1 MLLRMGWAILGGA
14 LIVFDQGSRLR
25 VVTQSDHAHFA
36 AELLTLWPAGGLPE
50 HPRREEILFATR
62 EHDNGWREA
71 DAAPRVDVARARPH
85 DIFSFPQSER
95 LQVWS
100 RGISRHSETHPFA
113 TLLIAEHARVIH
125 QPLTSDWV
133 ELFAN
138 LEPRR
143 SHWLDEAGID
153 EPTLQRDYRFVQLA
167 DTLSLA
173 LCTGEPRPFQ
183 CLEFTARVKENV
195 LHLEPFPLAAATTF
209 RVPCRWIPQR
219 PYRRDLG
226 LGKELAKAPWQYL
239 AVRVVPA

>member
-1 MLLRMGWAILGGA
+1 MPLAK
-14 LIVFDQGSRLR
+14 
-25 VVTQSDHAHFA
+25 
-36 AELLTLWPAGGLPE
+36 
-50 HPRREEILFATR
+50 
-62 EHDNGWREA
+62 HDNGWREA

-125 QPLTSDWV
+125 PAPHQRLGRVIPQISSLEDRIGSTRRESTSR
-133 ELFAN
+133 
-138 LEPRR
+138 P
-143 SHWLDEAGID
+143 
-153 EPTLQRDYRFVQLA
+153 LQRDYRFVQLA

-226 LGKELAKAPWQYL
+226 LGKELAKAPWQYF